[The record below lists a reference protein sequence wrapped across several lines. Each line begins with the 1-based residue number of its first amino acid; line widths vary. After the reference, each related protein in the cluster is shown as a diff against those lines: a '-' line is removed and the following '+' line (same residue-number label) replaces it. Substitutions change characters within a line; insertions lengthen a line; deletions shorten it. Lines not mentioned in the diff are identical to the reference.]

1 MGTDA
6 SRVQM
11 VSGLSGR
18 AQCWVESLILALG
31 GPSAI
36 WVVSKVISLSFP
48 AVVHGSP
55 EQRFLA
61 WLSGGRNRRVAV
73 CDRALVCIAEPRA
86 LLQRSRSLGLGNMA
100 SVGRRTPV
108 GSAFCR
114 QQSPVS
120 APNAHS
126 DLIRVLAAWNSPLCC
141 AGYGHHSWILRRSP
155 LSRLSND
162 RIR

>member
-61 WLSGGRNRRVAV
+61 WLSGGVIV
-73 CDRALVCIAEPRA
+73 EWLFVI
-86 LLQRSRSLGLGNMA
+86 G
-100 SVGRRTPV
+100 
-108 GSAFCR
+108 
-114 QQSPVS
+114 
-120 APNAHS
+120 
-126 DLIRVLAAWNSPLCC
+126 
-141 AGYGHHSWILRRSP
+141 
-155 LSRLSND
+155 
-162 RIR
+162 